1 MPTSQTYLTGTALD
15 KRLQWLLQAL
25 KAPAEHWEGAMEKLH
40 FPWELTESGERLLMT
55 RLARRW
61 WTNQEHFLINCESEV
76 LMGFTSSPLEGHMG
90 SSIQAEVCL
99 KIREP
104 EQPVPPL
111 PTWL

>member
-1 MPTSQTYLTGTALD
+1 MAATSTEGSCRALGGGHGEAPLPLGAHGVRRTTLD
-15 KRLQWLLQAL
+15 DQAS
-25 KAPAEHWEGAMEKLH
+25 KKVVE
-40 FPWELTESGERLLMT
+40 
-55 RLARRW
+55 
-61 WTNQEHFLINCESEV
+61 NQEHFLINCESEV